1 MTRMRVL
8 DDVGS
13 TTVEIVVLAPLVIA
27 LLCFVVGL
35 GRIADTRNQL
45 TGATRDAARA
55 ASLAATPAA
64 ARTAAA
70 QAAGADLAGAGI
82 DCARFAVAVD
92 SSQFTPGG
100 AVTVRVTC
108 TTDLSAVSVSGLPG
122 HLTLTATST
131 APLDTYAP
139 VGT

>member
-1 MTRMRVL
+1 MTRPRAG
-8 DDVGS
+8 DDTGS

-35 GRIADTRNQL
+35 GRIADARNQL

-64 ARTAAA
+64 ARTAAE
-70 QAAGADLAGAGI
+70 QAAAADLDSAGI
-82 DCARFAVAVD
+82 DCARFAVAVND
-92 SSQFTPGG
+92 VDFRPGG
-100 AVTVRVTC
+100 SVTVRVAC

-122 HLTLTATST
+122 HLTLDATST